1 MPACGADSILFNS
14 LTGLD
19 RRPFILSQTL
29 RLIRVFDCAEE
40 VAFFYRKFLS
50 RRLLTRRFLSTDMEQ
65 SVLDALG
72 VRAHPKM
79 SLFSQMV
86 KDVTRSEHLFSAF
99 KVRWTVCVRVCVRV
113 CACVW
118 WLACAVRDGGV
129 MACVVLH
136 RSTAWLAC
144 PAVIRRPASS
154 RRWCSNAP
162 WTASSCRRLGK
173 CRRSRAFASGCRP
186 RSRRSA
192 PRSQSSMPATPAVG
206 SLPEN

>member
-99 KVRWTVCVRVCVRV
+99 KVRRTVCVGVCVCV
-113 CACVW
+113 CVC
-118 WLACAVRDGGV
+118 GGGCPHAPSV
-129 MACVVLH
+129 MVVLWH
-136 RSTAWLAC
+136 
-144 PAVIRRPASS
+144 V
-154 RRWCSNAP
+154 
-162 WTASSCRRLGK
+162 SCFTE
-173 CRRSRAFASGCRP
+173 A
-186 RSRRSA
+186 
-192 PRSQSSMPATPAVG
+192 
-206 SLPEN
+206 LPGWPVQR